1 MWRQVVLLLWAV
13 CWWDPAVGH
22 VALTFPP
29 ARQYD
34 LDFLDSTRTRPP
46 CGMPKGKSV
55 FLRGA
60 CAVGGR
66 SLSLVPALSWF
77 IQLTAYRGE

>member
-1 MWRQVVLLLWAV
+1 MKIKTMWLAVVLLWSGLLLVPPSA
-13 CWWDPAVGH
+13 GH

-46 CGMPKGKSV
+46 CGMPKGEY
-55 FLRGA
+55 L
-60 CAVGGR
+60 
-66 SLSLVPALSWF
+66 
-77 IQLTAYRGE
+77 